1 MKPRSAIPHARRL
14 ALRAAVAMAA
24 GALAAPL
31 APAAKAAQAP
41 AAKAAQTPA
50 AKAPLIVAPLAPA
63 QPRDAKARATG
74 AKAPIAIRTIR
85 VNVAPLAG
93 AAINAAKWPALV
105 QQLGSRQI
113 NVAGNPSVVAALG
126 RSASGVN
133 LQNSQAN
140 PYQPDIIY
148 HGFTLSPIQGTPEG
162 ISVYVGGARFNVPFG
177 DLALWSV
184 LPQAAIAHISVEDA
198 NPLFGLNALGG
209 ALSVQMKNGFT
220 YHRGEVELSGGS
232 FGTLRGNGQYGI
244 SHGDTAAYIAVQGA
258 RSGGWRDLQSSALES
273 AYADLGWRGPH
284 AELHINGMFGHS
296 FLNGPATVPAK
307 LLAIAP
313 GAEYT
318 GPNSI
323 EDTYARIA
331 ATLNDRIDSHTSVQA
346 VLYYDHLREH
356 LINGNGPVDAQCTDG
371 STSHLCGLGSTTPA
385 TLLGGGTVPYF
396 AVPSGYV
403 GYGSLAVNST
413 TTDGYGATAQLSRK
427 DVLFGLKN
435 HLIAGASFDG
445 GFTTF
450 TATNFDG
457 LLNAVRVYAAPP
469 GSGQGYQTDE
479 PGALPSAEAIR
490 NAYYGLYL
498 SDSLDLTPRLTLT
511 LGGRLNIAQIDLHN
525 TEAASVLAAGQ
536 VQNPADLSGHH
547 NYQHFNP
554 TIGFSYRLTPLAS
567 LYGSYSEAN
576 AAPTPAELTCANP
589 TDPCT
594 LSNFITFDPNL
605 KQTVTKNLEAGI
617 RGALLVGGDGTLTY
631 NFDYY
636 HIRAN
641 DDVEFLATDLNNNT
655 NGYFAN
661 IGGVLRQGADL
672 ALRLDFAKWD
682 AYFNYSLIEATYRS
696 GFQVASHSPSN
707 VGGVITVRPGDRL
720 AGVPENLFK
729 FGADYKATP
738 AWTLGLSANAQTGTY
753 LHGDQSNQQPQL
765 PGFVVLNVTTSYRL
779 TPRITVFGE
788 VDNVTDAHYYVY
800 GGFSNPAGI
809 AYVLGP
815 AYAADNRAYSTAAP
829 IAGYAGVKVK
839 F

>member
-1 MKPRSAIPHARRL
+1 MTTKHAYPRARRL
-14 ALRAAVAMAA
+14 ARHGMAVLAASLAAGGVAMAQ
-24 GALAAPL
+24 AAPGSI
-31 APAAKAAQAP
+31 APGSTAPGTAQ
-41 AAKAAQTPA
+41 
-50 AKAPLIVAPLAPA
+50 APLIVAPIAPA
-63 QPRDAKARATG
+63 TPPATSPAAT
-74 AKAPIAIRTIR
+74 AKAPITIRTIR

-105 QQLGSRQI
+105 QQFGSRQI
-113 NVAGNPSVVAALG
+113 NVGGNPSVVAALG

-162 ISVYVGGARFNVPFG
+162 ISVYVDGARFNVPFG

-284 AELHINGMFGHS
+284 AELHINAMFGHS

-313 GAEYT
+313 NAEYT

-323 EDTYARIA
+323 EDTYSRVA
-331 ATLNDRIDSHTSVQA
+331 ATLNDQIDDHSSIQA

-371 STSHLCGLGSTTPA
+371 STSHLCGLGSSNPA

-396 AVPSGYV
+396 AVPSGFI

-413 TTDGYGATAQLSRK
+413 NTDGYGATAQLSRK

-450 TATNFDG
+450 SATNFDG
-457 LLNAVRVYAAPP
+457 LLNAARVYAPPP
-469 GSGQGYQTDE
+469 GGGLGYQTDE
-479 PGALPSAEAIR
+479 PGALPSAENIR
-490 NAYYGLYL
+490 NAYYGLYA

-525 TEAASVLAAGQ
+525 TEAASALAAGQ

-547 NYQHFNP
+547 NYEHFNP
-554 TIGFSYRLTPLAS
+554 SLGFSYRLTPLAS
-567 LYGSYSEAN
+567 LYGSYSQAN

-605 KQTVTKNLEAGI
+605 KQTVTDSLEAGI
-617 RGALLVGGDGTLTY
+617 RGALLVGGNGTLTY
-631 NFDYY
+631 NLDYY

-641 DDVEFLATDLNNNT
+641 DDVEFLATNLNNNT

-672 ALRLDFAKWD
+672 ALRLDFPKWD
-682 AYFNYSLIEATYRS
+682 AYFNDSLIEATYQSSFR
-696 GFQVASHSPSN
+696 VASHSPSN
-707 VGGVITVRPGDRL
+707 IGGVITVRPGDHL

-729 FGADYKATP
+729 FGADYKATT
-738 AWTLGLSANAQTGTY
+738 AWKLGLSANAQTGTY
-753 LHGDQSNQQPQL
+753 LHGDQSNQQPKL
-765 PGFVVLNVTTSYRL
+765 PGFVVLNFTTSYRL
-779 TPRITVFGE
+779 TPRITLFGE
-788 VDNVTDAHYYVY
+788 VDNFTDAHYYVY